1 MISVALIAASR
12 ALLVRHAMASPNARS
27 SHSRPTPQGGGIGV
41 IGGTLIVFASASL
54 WTPEI
59 CGDVGRLAMLL
70 VAIVGMAIVGFIDD
84 IRQLSALRRIILQI
98 AAAGLVMSA
107 LPADL
112 RITPILPWWLE
123 RSCILI
129 GLVWFINLVN
139 FMDGV
144 DWMTVAEIIPITA
157 GLGMFGLRGAMP
169 RDATIAAV
177 ALFGAVIGFAPFN
190 RPVARLFLGDV
201 GSLPI
206 GLILGW
212 MLVLLAASG
221 HLAAALLLPLY
232 YLGDA
237 TVTLARR
244 AIKGEALTQAHRS
257 HFYQRAT
264 DHGYSVY
271 QIAGIVFALNIVLVA
286 LAAASIWNAA
296 AEFQVVTLLIGSALV
311 GAVLWKFNS
320 ARY

>member
-1 MISVALIAASR
+1 MNINVWPVLVEFGTIAVVACMISVALIAASR

-59 CGDVGRLAMLL
+59 CGDVGRLVSL

-190 RPVARLFLGDV
+190 RPVARLFLGGCRQSANRIDPRLDARFARCQRPPCGRAV
-201 GSLPI
+201 IAP
-206 GLILGW
+206 
-212 MLVLLAASG
+212 LL
-221 HLAAALLLPLY
+221 
-232 YLGDA
+232 LGDA

-244 AIKGEALTQAHRS
+244 AIKGEALTQAHRG

-271 QIAGIVFALNIVLVA
+271 QIAALC
-286 LAAASIWNAA
+286 
-296 AEFQVVTLLIGSALV
+296 LLSTSCLLHSLQLQYGMPQQ
-311 GAVLWKFNS
+311 NS
-320 ARY
+320 KLSPS